1 MSDRRTLR
9 AAKRRIAE
17 AYKTAVGE
25 RKVEPLEDG
34 ALVQYGKDGFDYS
47 LYSCEFPI

>member
-34 ALVQYGKDGFDYS
+34 ALVKYGKDGFDYS
-47 LYSCEFPI
+47 L